1 MAVTLNNAAKNQIMR
16 VLREEG
22 YPSYAKLLDLF
33 DIYLTDDPEVIGY
46 MVPDKAKIVLNKD
59 LSINQ
64 VSVVV
69 RHEML
74 HEYFTHHARA
84 QKFNKDHEDLLPDH
98 DSANIA
104 ADFEI
109 SNRGYTD
116 RDKTTIRSIVLN
128 DKLLRGLVTEDQYP
142 GWENKTFE
150 EMYEEILKK
159 RKQDKEQIKKL
170 MDQIQK
176 LTKKDL
182 EDLEKEI
189 ENQQQQNQSQNQGQ
203 PQSNGSSQKAAN
215 EEDEE
220 NSTGSGSGKPSD
232 EKDEDAA
239 KSQAAD
245 EAKKALDDVKKD
257 LDKIQQ
263 GKKSGKDG
271 ASGPFDTTE
280 EQAKK
285 DELARRVAEIKE
297 YISDSG
303 KMGDLLS
310 DSNQAKQREKA
321 AKAARDAE
329 RKNADPLNMFKLNLN
344 RFIADQLSE
353 IQEETPA
360 RINPAYEDSEFI
372 LPGMMWKENKYVPK
386 INVYH
391 DVSGSFSDPA
401 KTEMAMRAIDTLNK
415 YVRDGDLIIDVYYFA
430 DRVSSTKR
438 GAGGG
443 TSGTPI
449 LEHVKQT
456 KPTNV
461 IVITDGD
468 ISDCREEVKVPGAVW
483 MLFYGSRSEN
493 IMQHL
498 RGKKQNKYYDI
509 TWK

>member
-64 VSVVV
+64 VSVIV

-74 HEYFTHHARA
+74 HEYFTHHART
-84 QKFNKDHEDLLPDH
+84 QKFDKDHKDLLPDH

-150 EMYEEILKK
+150 EMYEEILKE
-159 RKQDKEQIKKL
+159 RKQDKEQIQKL
-170 MDQIQK
+170 MDQIKK

-189 ENQQQQNQSQNQGQ
+189 EKQQQKNQGQ
-203 PQSNGSSQKAAN
+203 GQSKSNGSSQKA
-215 EEDEE
+215 DEE
-220 NSTGSGSGKPSD
+220 EPAASGGSDNSSDKKDDNEAESEGSSK
-232 EKDEDAA
+232 
-239 KSQAAD
+239 AD
-245 EAKKALDDVKKD
+245 KAKKALDDVKKD

-263 GKKSGKDG
+263 DKKSGKDG
-271 ASGPFDTTE
+271 ASGPFDTDE
-280 EQAKK
+280 DQAKK

-297 YISDSG
+297 YINDSG

-329 RKNADPLNMFKLNLN
+329 RKNSDPLNMFKLNLN

-372 LPGMMWKENKYVPK
+372 LPGMMWKENKYIPK

-461 IVITDGD
+461 IVITDSD

-509 TWK
+509 NWS

>member
-64 VSVVV
+64 VSVIV
-69 RHEML
+69 RHEIL
-74 HEYFTHHARA
+74 HEYFTHHART
-84 QKFNKDHEDLLPDH
+84 QKFNKDHGDLLPDH
-98 DSANIA
+98 ESANIA

-128 DKLLRGLVTEDQYP
+128 DQILRGLVTEDQYP

-150 EMYEEILKK
+150 EMYEKILKE
-159 RKQDKEQIKKL
+159 RKQGKEQIKKL
-170 MDQIQK
+170 LDQIQK
-176 LTKKDL
+176 LNKKDL

-189 ENQQQQNQSQNQGQ
+189 QNQQQNGSQGQ
-203 PQSNGSSQKAAN
+203 SKGSSPN
-215 EEDEE
+215 SDEDGEE

-232 EKDEDAA
+232 ENGEDEAN
-239 KSQAAD
+239 SQAAD
-245 EAKKALDDVKKD
+245 KAKKALDDVKKD
-257 LDKIQQ
+257 LDKMQQ
-263 GKKSGKDG
+263 GKKGGKDG
-271 ASGPFDTTE
+271 ASGPFDTDE

-303 KMGDLLS
+303 KMSDLLS

-344 RFIADQLSE
+344 RFIADQLAE

-415 YVRDGDLIIDVYYFA
+415 YVRDGDIEIDVYYFA
-430 DRVSSTKR
+430 DRVSSTKK

-493 IMQHL
+493 IMEHL

-509 TWK
+509 NWR

>member
-64 VSVVV
+64 VSVIV
-69 RHEML
+69 RHEIL

-84 QKFNKDHEDLLPDH
+84 QKFDKDHEDLLPDH
-98 DSANIA
+98 ESANIA

-116 RDKTTIRSIVLN
+116 RDKTTVRSIALN
-128 DKLLRGLVTEDQYP
+128 DKILRGLVTEDQYP

-150 EMYEEILKK
+150 EMYEEILKE
-159 RKQDKEQIKKL
+159 RKEGKEQVKKL
-170 MDQIQK
+170 LDQIQK
-176 LTKKDL
+176 LNKKDL
-182 EDLEKEI
+182 EDLEKKL
-189 ENQQQQNQSQNQGQ
+189 QDQ
-203 PQSNGSSQKAAN
+203 PQNKGSIPIELPLQGSN
-215 EEDEE
+215 EE
-220 NSTGSGSGKPSD
+220 G
-232 EKDEDAA
+232 EDGD

-245 EAKKALDDVKKD
+245 EAKKALDEVKKD
-257 LDKIQQ
+257 LDKMQQ

-271 ASGPFDTTE
+271 ASGPFDTDE

-297 YISDSG
+297 IFNS
-303 KMGDLLS
+303 
-310 DSNQAKQREKA
+310 EKA
-321 AKAARDAE
+321 KEAILNDNIRAKRAEAKRAAEDALI
-329 RKNADPLNMFKLNLN
+329 RKDADPLNKFKLNLQ
-344 RFIADQLSE
+344 RFIADQLGE
-353 IQEETPA
+353 
-360 RINPAYEDSEFI
+360 YEDSSYRKFNATYEDSGFI
-372 LPGMMWKENKYVPK
+372 MPGIKELDREVVPK

-401 KTEMAMRAIDTLNK
+401 KTEMAMRAIDTLSSYIRK
-415 YVRDGDLIIDVYYFA
+415 GEIIVNRYYFA
-430 DRVSSTKR
+430 DRVSTTKEN
-438 GAGGG
+438 AGGG
-443 TSGTPI
+443 TLGTPI
-449 LEHVKQT
+449 LEHVKET

-461 IVITDGD
+461 IVITDSD
-468 ISDCREEVKVPGAVW
+468 IRDCREEVKVPGAVW

-498 RGKKQNKYYDI
+498 RGRKQNKYYNI
-509 TWK
+509 TWN